1 MNLPDRPVNLIT
13 EQDLSRYTKISVPC
27 LKHWRSIGY
36 GPSYLKYKGR
46 IVRYDLLEVLRWV
59 DSCVVEPG
67 EEPGDGMRLVGGVYE
82 IVVYGGR

>member
-1 MNLPDRPVNLIT
+1 MLS
-13 EQDLSRYTKISVPC
+13 EQELSEFTKISIPC

-36 GPSYLKYKGR
+36 GHGPSYLKYKGR

-67 EEPGDGMRLVGGVYE
+67 EESGDGMKLVEGIYE